1 MSYNIDNICN
11 DPAYQNMIVQRTRF
25 QIFNIPPIRY
35 DNLSNNPYEQTNP
48 ITGEKFTKFE
58 IDMRRKA
65 EILKYKAN
73 KSSTQTNNLTKA
85 EIYAQAVNGKYQ
97 QRTYAKDYIVDNEV
111 KSCPVDI
118 KIPSSS
124 SDVPGPIIDLY
135 EDVNVP
141 LYNYNNTMI
150 DTNYGVLTTPYYGK
164 DTWNSNIFS
173 NISSSNNAD
182 NTNKLNAIIASI
194 FIYYAD
200 VPYKT
205 FSITTPISLHI
216 IGSQSMSFT
225 ISKISTNIIFN
236 NNTVS
241 YSTITNTINDNYSQ
255 TFNIS
260 SSSLPSR
267 TYYLGLLK
275 ITNIKLPFQKG
286 FIFDIQTEITF
297 STSRNVSST
306 IIFNVE
312 PDPTGTTGDT
322 GPTGTTET
330 TGSTTSTS
338 STGIITSNDNI
349 YLYQT
354 PTITAT

>member
-1 MSYNIDNICN
+1 MSYNIYSICN
-11 DPAYQNMIVQRTRF
+11 DPAYQNMLIQRTRF
-25 QIFNIPPIRY
+25 QIFNIPPIRF
-35 DNLSNNPYEQTNP
+35 DNLSNNPYERTNP

-97 QRTYAKDYIVDNEV
+97 QRTYAKDYIVENKV

-182 NTNKLNAIIASI
+182 NTNKLNAIIGSI

-205 FSITTPISLHI
+205 FSITTPILLEINGTLISKDNSSI
-216 IGSQSMSFT
+216 NFT
-225 ISKISTNIIFN
+225 ISNISTNIIFN

-241 YSTITNTINDNYSQ
+241 YSTITNTINNNSSQ
-255 TFNIS
+255 TFNITDLS
-260 SSSLPSR
+260 SSFSKI
-267 TYYLGLLK
+267 YYLGLLN

-286 FIFDIQTEITF
+286 FIFDIQPEITF
-297 STSRNVSST
+297 STRNVNITST
-306 IIFNVE
+306 AITFNFEPE
-312 PDPTGTTGDT
+312 PDDL
-322 GPTGTTET
+322 
-330 TGSTTSTS
+330 
-338 STGIITSNDNI
+338 NDNE
-349 YLYQT
+349 YKT
-354 PTITAT
+354 PTINAT

>member
-1 MSYNIDNICN
+1 MLI
-11 DPAYQNMIVQRTRF
+11 QRTRF
-25 QIFNIPPIRY
+25 QIFNIPPIRF
-35 DNLSNNPYEQTNP
+35 DNLSNNPYERTNP

-97 QRTYAKDYIVDNEV
+97 QRTYAKDYIVDNKV

-182 NTNKLNAIIASI
+182 NTNKLNAIIGSI

-205 FSITTPISLHI
+205 FSITTPISLQI
-216 IGSQSMSFT
+216 IGTQDMSFT
-225 ISKISTNIIFN
+225 ISNISTNIIFN

-255 TFNIS
+255 TFNIT

-275 ITNIKLPFQKG
+275 IINIKLPFQKG
-286 FIFDIQTEITF
+286 FIFDIQHEITF
-297 STSRNVSST
+297 STSSNVTST
-306 IIFNVE
+306 TIFFNA
-312 PDPTGTTGDT
+312 DPTNFTI
-322 GPTGTTET
+322 
-330 TGSTTSTS
+330 STDP
-338 STGIITSNDNI
+338 II
-349 YLYQT
+349 YPYQT